1 MLKEDGNFGF
11 GWLRERDRGLLLTGG
26 FGSPRSRNWKVEVA
40 STSDDGAKTVLKNDV
55 RHVLIIDCDN
65 EKRADA
71 WWLFVVEKEKK
82 TIIKSEREY
91 LQLKKVPLRW
101 L

>member
-1 MLKEDGNFGF
+1 M
-11 GWLRERDRGLLLTGG
+11 TGG

-71 WWLFVVEKEKK
+71 
-82 TIIKSEREY
+82 
-91 LQLKKVPLRW
+91 
-101 L
+101 